1 MSDWN
6 RILGGSPGTV
16 LVKLIFLS
24 LLVGAFLAFFD
35 ITPFGLVESVVD
47 WLQGDAFDLSFE
59 TVARIGGWLLTG
71 AVIVVPLWLVS
82 RLFARR

>member
-16 LVKLIFLS
+16 IAKLVFLS

-35 ITPFGLVESVVD
+35 ITPFALVKGLAD
-47 WLQGDAFDLSFE
+47 WLHNALDLSVD
-59 TVARIGGWLLTG
+59 TLVRIGGWLVAG
-71 AVIVVPLWLVS
+71 AVIVLPLWLIS
-82 RLFARR
+82 RLLARK